1 MAELTVRQ
9 TAIPGL
15 LVLDL
20 PVHGDSR
27 GWFKEN
33 WQRAKMTALGLP
45 DFGPVQHNVA
55 LNATTGVARGM
66 HAEPWDKLVSVL
78 TGRVFGAWVDLRP
91 GATFGAVVSVELGP
105 QTAVFVPRG
114 VANGYQTLEPG
125 TAYSYLVNEHW
136 SPQAKASYT
145 FVNLADPQLAISWP
159 IPLDQSEISEAD
171 RNHPLLADVTPMAPR
186 RTVIVGANGQLGRAL
201 VQRFPDAIALQY
213 PEFDVTRPDD
223 LARVPW
229 EQVGTILNAS
239 AFTAVDA
246 AETAEGRRA
255 AWAVNVAGVAQLARI
270 ATEHRATLVHVS
282 SDYVFDGSA
291 ELHTEDEPFAPLGVY
306 GQTKAAGDTVVATV
320 PRHYIVRTS
329 WVIGEGRNFVATM
342 AALAARDV
350 APSVVDDQFG
360 RLTFTDDLARA
371 ICHLVDSA
379 APFGV
384 YNVTGDGPAQSWAGI
399 AADVFQLCGRDRAG
413 VVPISTDEYGRGK
426 QLAPRPVHSALALDK
441 IKATGFR
448 PAPVAESLAAYLAAH
463 PA

>member
-1 MAELTVRQ
+1 M
-9 TAIPGL
+9 
-15 LVLDL
+15 
-20 PVHGDSR
+20 
-27 GWFKEN
+27 
-33 WQRAKMTALGLP
+33 
-45 DFGPVQHNVA
+45 
-55 LNATTGVARGM
+55 
-66 HAEPWDKLVSVL
+66 
-78 TGRVFGAWVDLRP
+78 
-91 GATFGAVVSVELGP
+91 
-105 QTAVFVPRG
+105 
-114 VANGYQTLEPG
+114 
-125 TAYSYLVNEHW
+125 
-136 SPQAKASYT
+136 
-145 FVNLADPQLAISWP
+145 
-159 IPLDQSEISEAD
+159 
-171 RNHPLLADVTPMAPR
+171 
-186 RTVIVGANGQLGRAL
+186 
-201 VQRFPDAIALQY
+201 
-213 PEFDVTRPDD
+213 TRPDD

-320 PRHYIVRTS
+320 PRHCIVRTS

-350 APSVVDDQFG
+350 APSVVDDPFG
-360 RLTFTDDLARA
+360 RRTFTDDLARA

-384 YNVTGDGPAQSWAGI
+384 YNVTGDGPVQSWAGI